1 MQIHVLSY
9 SQLKTLFPLK
19 QFQLRNCLETK
30 ISCSVKT
37 KLRKQSPAANSS
49 KRTES
54 NLQIYFQ
61 RIRKKKLK
69 TYHVNSKLFR
79 LSLLHSIPTKKNLN
93 FLPKESKKRK
103 KLISHET
110 HFNSPNPP
118 QLQNMPFPFL
128 NRCSKFHFH
137 PNYPRHKVI
146 PRVSPIFFFFF
157 FYQRFLCD
165 PSPGRR
171 GERGGFKLS
180 ARPRGMIY
188 RRNKSH

>member
-1 MQIHVLSY
+1 M
-9 SQLKTLFPLK
+9 K
-19 QFQLRNCLETK
+19 QKYPVPVTK
-30 ISCSVKT
+30 F
-37 KLRKQSPAANSS
+37 RKQSPAAIENSS

-69 TYHVNSKLFR
+69 TYHVNSKLFH
-79 LSLLHSIPTKKNLN
+79 LSLLHSITNKKNFN
-93 FLPKESKKRK
+93 SFPKVRECKKRK
-103 KLISHET
+103 ELISHET

-118 QLQNMPFPFL
+118 QLQNMPSL
-128 NRCSKFHFH
+128 NRYSKFHFH

-146 PRVSPIFFFFF
+146 PRVSPIFFFFFF